1 MQEIFEREQEI
12 RKRMEDAGRHILF
25 NARNELFLHMRFL
38 DVALSSF
45 SYAMDAVSYTHLTLP
60 TNSRV

>member
-45 SYAMDAVSYTHLTLP
+45 SCLLYTSPSPRDA
-60 TNSRV
+60 